1 MKADKNTEN
10 QNTKRRSTFAIL
22 FYINRTKVR
31 KDGMC
36 QLLCKVSIDAEW
48 EQIGTKVSVNPA
60 IWNPDKGRADGR
72 SENAVT
78 VNRAIDELTQEI
90 TGHYNHIKKSLGF
103 VTAELVKNAVKG
115 IGQKP
120 VTLLALFREHNEE
133 FKKRVGVDRI
143 KETYDCYQR
152 SYKHLA
158 AFIQEKRGVEDV
170 TLRSLDKVFY
180 DDFEIFLQ
188 SDCRLSP
195 KTVHEHLYRLKK
207 MTMRAVSQGTLRRDP
222 YCRLHPP
229 LPKRKSRHMKLEDLK
244 TLMSTPVDK
253 PQLQRIRDWFIFSTF
268 TGLAYA
274 DLRRLSV
281 NDITQAEDGSWWI
294 HIKRKKTDTL
304 SSIRLLDIPLRIIEK
319 YKHERQSDKV
329 FNTWDRNYM
338 SMLMQELSEVYG
350 FHITYHKARH
360 NFGTHMTLSLGVPIE
375 TVSKMM
381 GHTSITTTQIY
392 AHVTD
397 KKVDEDMKRL
407 REVTA
412 DKKIELADEGLKF
425 ERCIKWKQ
433 TTTV

>member
-1 MKADKNTEN
+1 MRNNRDN
-10 QNTKRRSTFAIL
+10 QDTKRRSTFAIL
-22 FYINRTKVR
+22 FYINRTKIR
-31 KDGMC
+31 KDGTC

-48 EQIGTKVSVNPA
+48 EQIGTKASVNPD
-60 IWNPDKGRADGR
+60 IWNPETGRADGR

-78 VNRAIDELTQEI
+78 VNRAIDELTREI
-90 TGHYNHIKKSLGF
+90 TNHYNHIKKSLGF

-133 FKKRVGVDRI
+133 FKKRIGVDRI
-143 KETYDCYQR
+143 KETYDSYQR

-158 AFIQEKRGVEDV
+158 AFVQEKKGVEDI

-188 SDCRLSP
+188 TDCKMKP

-222 YCRLHPP
+222 YCRLHPE
-229 LPKRKSRHMKLEDLK
+229 LPKRKSRHLKLEDLK
-244 TLMSTPVDK
+244 TLMSTQIDK
-253 PQLQRIRDWFIFSTF
+253 PNLQRVRDWFIFSTF

-274 DLRRLSV
+274 DLKRLSV

-294 HIKRKKTDTL
+294 HIKRQKTDTP
-304 SSIRLLDIPLRIIEK
+304 SVIKLLDVPLRIIEK
-319 YKHERQSDKV
+319 YKHERQGDKV
-329 FNTWDRNYM
+329 FNLYTREY
-338 SMLMQELSEVYG
+338 LIRLTRELGEEYG
-350 FHITYHKARH
+350 FYLTFHKARH
-360 NFGTHMTLSLGVPIE
+360 NFGTHMTLSLGVPLE

-381 GHTSITTTQIY
+381 GHTNITTTQIY
-392 AHVTD
+392 AQVTD

-407 REVTA
+407 KEVTA
-412 DKKIELADEGLKF
+412 GQKINIYEEDLSNLPKRRSKAAS
-425 ERCIKWKQ
+425 
-433 TTTV
+433 V

>member
-1 MKADKNTEN
+1 MRNNRDN
-10 QNTKRRSTFAIL
+10 QDTKRRSTFAIL
-22 FYINRTKVR
+22 FYINRTKIR
-31 KDGMC
+31 KDGTC

-48 EQIGTKVSVNPA
+48 EQIGTKASVNPD
-60 IWNPDKGRADGR
+60 IWNPETGRADGR

-78 VNRAIDELTQEI
+78 VNRTIDELTREI
-90 TGHYNHIKKSLGF
+90 TNHYNHIKKSLGF

-133 FKKRVGVDRI
+133 FKKRIGVDRI
-143 KETYDCYQR
+143 KETYDSYQR

-158 AFIQEKRGVEDV
+158 AFIQEKKGVEDI

-188 SDCRLSP
+188 TDCKMKP

-222 YCRLHPP
+222 YCRLHPE
-229 LPKRKSRHMKLEDLK
+229 LPKRKSRHLKLEDLK
-244 TLMSTPVDK
+244 TLMSTQIDK
-253 PQLQRIRDWFIFSTF
+253 PNLQRVRDWFIFSTF

-274 DLRRLSV
+274 DLKRLSV

-294 HIKRKKTDTL
+294 HIKRQKTDTP
-304 SSIRLLDIPLRIIEK
+304 SVIKLLDVPLRIIEK
-319 YKHERQSDKV
+319 YKHERQGDKV
-329 FNTWDRNYM
+329 FNLYTREY
-338 SMLMQELSEVYG
+338 LIRLTRELGEEYG
-350 FHITYHKARH
+350 FSLTFHKARH
-360 NFGTHMTLSLGVPIE
+360 NFGTHMTLSLGVPLE

-381 GHTSITTTQIY
+381 GHTNITTTQIY
-392 AHVTD
+392 AQVTD

-407 REVTA
+407 KEVTA
-412 DKKIELADEGLKF
+412 GQKINIYEEDLSNLPKRRRKAAS
-425 ERCIKWKQ
+425 
-433 TTTV
+433 V

>member
-1 MKADKNTEN
+1 MRNNRDNHD
-10 QNTKRRSTFAIL
+10 TKRRSTFAIL
-22 FYINRTKVR
+22 FYINRTKIR
-31 KDGMC
+31 KDGTC

-48 EQIGTKVSVNPA
+48 EQIGTKASVNPD
-60 IWNPDKGRADGR
+60 IWNPETGRADGR

-78 VNRAIDELTQEI
+78 VNRAIDELTREI
-90 TGHYNHIKKSLGF
+90 TNHYNHIKKSLGF

-133 FKKRVGVDRI
+133 FKKRIGVDRI
-143 KETYDCYQR
+143 KETYDSYQR

-158 AFIQEKRGVEDV
+158 AFVQEKKGVEDI

-188 SDCRLSP
+188 TDCKMKP

-222 YCRLHPP
+222 YCRLHPE
-229 LPKRKSRHMKLEDLK
+229 LPKRKSRHLKLEDLK
-244 TLMSTPVDK
+244 TLMSTQIDK
-253 PQLQRIRDWFIFSTF
+253 PNLQRVRDWFIFSTF

-274 DLRRLSV
+274 DLKRLSV

-294 HIKRKKTDTL
+294 HIKRQKTDTP
-304 SSIRLLDIPLRIIEK
+304 SVIKLLDVPLRIIEK
-319 YKHERQSDKV
+319 YKHERQGDKV
-329 FNTWDRNYM
+329 FNLYAREYLIKLTR
-338 SMLMQELSEVYG
+338 ELGEEYG
-350 FHITYHKARH
+350 FYLTFHKARH
-360 NFGTHMTLSLGVPIE
+360 NFGTHMTLSLGVPLE

-381 GHTSITTTQIY
+381 GHTNITTTQIY
-392 AHVTD
+392 AQVTD

-407 REVTA
+407 KETTA
-412 DKKIELADEGLKF
+412 GQKINIYEEDLSNLPKRRRKA
-425 ERCIKWKQ
+425 
-433 TTTV
+433 TSV

>member
-1 MKADKNTEN
+1 MRNNRDN
-10 QNTKRRSTFAIL
+10 QDTKHRSTFAIL
-22 FYINRTKVR
+22 FYINRTKIR
-31 KDGMC
+31 KDGTC

-48 EQIGTKVSVNPA
+48 EQIGTKASVNPD
-60 IWNPDKGRADGR
+60 IWNPETGRADGR

-78 VNRAIDELTQEI
+78 VNRAIDELTREI
-90 TGHYNHIKKSLGF
+90 TNHYNHIKKSLGF

-133 FKKRVGVDRI
+133 FKKRIGVDRI
-143 KETYDCYQR
+143 KETYDSYQR

-158 AFIQEKRGVEDV
+158 AFIQEKKGVEDI

-188 SDCRLSP
+188 TDCKMKP

-222 YCRLHPP
+222 YCRLHPE
-229 LPKRKSRHMKLEDLK
+229 LPKRKSRHLKLEDLK
-244 TLMSTPVDK
+244 TLMSTQIDK
-253 PQLQRIRDWFIFSTF
+253 PNLQRVRDWFIFSTF

-274 DLRRLSV
+274 DLKRLSV

-294 HIKRKKTDTL
+294 HIKRQKTDTP
-304 SSIRLLDIPLRIIEK
+304 SVIKLLDVPLRIIEK
-319 YKHERQSDKV
+319 YKHERQGDKV
-329 FNTWDRNYM
+329 FNLYTREY
-338 SMLMQELSEVYG
+338 LIRLTRELGEEYG
-350 FHITYHKARH
+350 FSLTFHKARH
-360 NFGTHMTLSLGVPIE
+360 NFGTHMTLSLGVPLE

-381 GHTSITTTQIY
+381 GHTNITTTQIY
-392 AHVTD
+392 AQVTD

-407 REVTA
+407 KEVTA
-412 DKKIELADEGLKF
+412 GQKINIYEEDLSNLPKRRRKAAS
-425 ERCIKWKQ
+425 
-433 TTTV
+433 V

>member
-1 MKADKNTEN
+1 MRNNRDN
-10 QNTKRRSTFAIL
+10 QDTKRRSTFAIL
-22 FYINRTKVR
+22 FYINRTKIR
-31 KDGMC
+31 KDGTC

-48 EQIGTKVSVNPA
+48 EQIGTKASVNPD
-60 IWNPDKGRADGR
+60 IWNPETGRADGR

-78 VNRAIDELTQEI
+78 VNRAIDELTREI
-90 TGHYNHIKKSLGF
+90 TNHYNHIKKSLGF

-133 FKKRVGVDRI
+133 FKKRIGVDRI
-143 KETYDCYQR
+143 KETYDSYQR

-158 AFIQEKRGVEDV
+158 AFIQEKKGVEDI

-188 SDCRLSP
+188 TDCKMKP

-222 YCRLHPP
+222 YCRLHPE
-229 LPKRKSRHMKLEDLK
+229 LPKRKSRHLKLEDLK
-244 TLMSTPVDK
+244 TLMSTQIDK
-253 PQLQRIRDWFIFSTF
+253 PNLQRVRDWFIFSTF

-274 DLRRLSV
+274 DLKRLSV

-294 HIKRKKTDTL
+294 HIKRQKTDTP
-304 SSIRLLDIPLRIIEK
+304 SVIKLLDVPLRIIEK
-319 YKHERQSDKV
+319 YKHERQGDKV
-329 FNTWDRNYM
+329 FNLYTREY
-338 SMLMQELSEVYG
+338 LIRLTRELGEEYG
-350 FHITYHKARH
+350 FSLTFHTARH
-360 NFGTHMTLSLGVPIE
+360 NFGTHMTLSLGVPLE

-381 GHTSITTTQIY
+381 GHTNITTTQIY
-392 AHVTD
+392 AQVTD

-407 REVTA
+407 KEVTA
-412 DKKIELADEGLKF
+412 GQKINIYEEDLSNLPKRRRKAAS
-425 ERCIKWKQ
+425 
-433 TTTV
+433 V

>member
-1 MKADKNTEN
+1 MRNNRDN
-10 QNTKRRSTFAIL
+10 QDTKRRSTFAIL
-22 FYINRTKVR
+22 FYINRTKIR
-31 KDGMC
+31 KDGTC

-48 EQIGTKVSVNPA
+48 EQIGTKASVNPD
-60 IWNPDKGRADGR
+60 IWNPETGRADGR

-78 VNRAIDELTQEI
+78 VNRAIDELTREI
-90 TGHYNHIKKSLGF
+90 TNHYNHIKKSLGF

-133 FKKRVGVDRI
+133 FKKRIGVDRI
-143 KETYDCYQR
+143 KETYDSYQR

-158 AFIQEKRGVEDV
+158 AFVQEKKGVEDI

-188 SDCRLSP
+188 TDCKMKP

-222 YCRLHPP
+222 YCRLHPE
-229 LPKRKSRHMKLEDLK
+229 LPKRKSRHLKLEDLK
-244 TLMSTPVDK
+244 TLMSTQIDK
-253 PQLQRIRDWFIFSTF
+253 PNLQRVRDWFIFSTF

-274 DLRRLSV
+274 DLKRLSV

-294 HIKRKKTDTL
+294 HIKRQKTDTP
-304 SSIRLLDIPLRIIEK
+304 SVIKLLDVPLRIIEK
-319 YKHERQSDKV
+319 YKHERQGDKV
-329 FNTWDRNYM
+329 FNLYAREYLIRLTR
-338 SMLMQELSEVYG
+338 ELGEEYG
-350 FHITYHKARH
+350 FYLTFHTARH
-360 NFGTHMTLSLGVPIE
+360 NFGTHMTLSLGVPLE

-381 GHTSITTTQIY
+381 GHTNITTTQIY
-392 AHVTD
+392 AQVTD

-407 REVTA
+407 KEVTA
-412 DKKIELADEGLKF
+412 GQKINIYEEDLSNLPKRRRKAAS
-425 ERCIKWKQ
+425 
-433 TTTV
+433 V